1 MRQAGIKKKTQRHT
15 DQEAEREGK
24 GLRETATERHSE
36 RCLFLA
42 TSQLG
47 VSSRPEEPSEDRC
60 LVPGGVFTATPLLLA
75 CFLHVHGK
83 HGLVPLFL
91 LRETLKECFHFTGCR
106 CLIDVHVIKS
116 ML

>member
-1 MRQAGIKKKTQRHT
+1 MGRRRERARKGEKK
-15 DQEAEREGK
+15 G
-24 GLRETATERHSE
+24 GRETATERHSE